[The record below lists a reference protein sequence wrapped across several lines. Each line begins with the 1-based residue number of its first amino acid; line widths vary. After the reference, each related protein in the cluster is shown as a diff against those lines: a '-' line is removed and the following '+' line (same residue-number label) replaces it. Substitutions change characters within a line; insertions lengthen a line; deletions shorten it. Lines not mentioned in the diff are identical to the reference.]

1 MEIIIYAGIS
11 LIAYLLIGNACG
23 LFDEKPED
31 KNKPMAKR
39 SRPLKWGSSKK
50 F

>member
-1 MEIIIYAGIS
+1 MDIILGS
-11 LIAYLLIGNACG
+11 LICLIPVILLAGACG
-23 LFDEKPED
+23 LLDGKPED